1 MTLEAYTPSQYAG
14 DGSTITFSVKFDF
27 WDDDDVQAIL
37 TDSSGSETI
46 WTRGP
51 QFTLTGGSGDTGTL
65 TVKTSP
71 IDYTPATGE
80 TLTLKSVL
88 ANTQPTALPAG
99 GALPSGAVE
108 QQFDQTVRQVQQ
120 DAEELDRAIK
130 FKVSSAKKDISIAE
144 PEAGSRLN
152 SPVPE
157 APPSG
162 IDDAANP
169 STSSVLKFTAPASR
183 NSRSLPARTRSLI
196 CSSESLS
203 LPAAS
208 LKL

>member
-1 MTLEAYTPSQYAG
+1 MTLETYTPSQYDG
-14 DGSTITFSVKFDF
+14 DGSTITFSVKFEF

-46 WTRGP
+46 WTRGT

-88 ANTQPTALPAG
+88 ARTQPSKLPAG
-99 GALPSGAVE
+99 GSLPSGVIE
-108 QQFDQTVRQVQQ
+108 QQLDQIVRQGQQ

-144 PEAGSRLN
+144 PEAGKIIRWN
-152 SPVPE
+152 SAENALENVDAQGSGSLTVPVSI
-157 APPSG
+157 ADGGTGGTTAAAAQTNLG
-162 IDDAANP
+162 IK
-169 STSSVLKFTAPASR
+169 LTAQR
-183 NSRSLPARTRSLI
+183 VTLWQLGQF
-196 CSSESLS
+196 
-203 LPAAS
+203 
-208 LKL
+208 